1 MEWRI
6 RKGIAVA
13 IYEYRC
19 DDDGAFDVTLPVGTA
34 PEAITCPVCKTE
46 ASRVFSKPMLS
57 SLPRALVAAVDH
69 AEKSR
74 TEPEVVTSLPR
85 TGARKR
91 TPVLPLTPTLRRLPR
106 P

>member
-1 MEWRI
+1 M
-6 RKGIAVA
+6 A

-19 DDDGAFDVTLPVGTA
+19 DEDGSFEVSARLDA
-34 PEAITCPVCKTE
+34 PPKSAACPVCNIE
-46 ASRVFSKPMLS
+46 ARRVYSKPMLS
-57 SLPRALVAAVDH
+57 RAPRALVTAIDR

-74 TEPEVVTSLPR
+74 YEPEVVTSLPPVD
-85 TGARKR
+85 ARRR

>member
-1 MEWRI
+1 MFE
-6 RKGIAVA
+6 
-13 IYEYRC
+13 
-19 DDDGAFDVTLPVGTA
+19 VTRPLGTA
-34 PEAITCPVCKTE
+34 PESVTCSLCGSD
-46 ASRVFSKPMLS
+46 ARRVFSIPMVVRTS
-57 SLPRALVAAVDH
+57 RALVAAIDH

-74 TEPEVVTSLPR
+74 YEPDVVASLPS

>member
-1 MEWRI
+1 M
-6 RKGIAVA
+6 A

-19 DDDGAFDVTLPVGTA
+19 DDHGVFEVTRPLGAP
-34 PEAITCPVCKTE
+34 PESIACRVCGGE
-46 ASRVFSKPMLS
+46 GRRVFSKPMLTLS
-57 SLPRALVAAVDH
+57 PSAVVAAIDH

-74 TEPEVVTSLPR
+74 DEPEVVTSLPS

-91 TPVLPLTPTLRRLPR
+91 TPVLPLTPKLRRLPR